1 MKQKILAR
9 KANYEALIANQER
22 VVIICK
28 ERQAKINE
36 ELSAELT
43 KLFRYRVSLEELDQ
57 LLLEPD
63 EDLDD
68 LDEPEVEEEAPEEE
82 PSNEETE

>member
-68 LDEPEVEEEAPEEE
+68 LDEPEKEEEAPEEE
-82 PSNEETE
+82 PSDEETE

>member
-9 KANYEALIANQER
+9 KANYEALIANQEQ
-22 VVIICK
+22 VIVICK
-28 ERQAKINE
+28 ERQAQANE
-36 ELSAELT
+36 ALSVELT

-57 LLLEPD
+57 LLLESD

-68 LDEPEVEEEAPEEE
+68 LDEPEKEEEAPEEE
-82 PSNEETE
+82 PSDEETE